1 MTEERPLRVRLQEY
15 ATSMRAIVPQL
26 EELLP
31 LVSDEPILVPGN
43 APLKDGIRVY
53 ALFADDLDKILAGEE
68 LKPFLVEGTL

>member
-26 EELLP
+26 EELVP
-31 LVSDEPILVPGN
+31 LVPDPT
-43 APLKDGIRVY
+43 PLQEGIRVY
-53 ALFADDLDKILAGEE
+53 TLFANDLDNILAGVE